1 MIPRI
6 VSLVTGFL
14 FIFIHAYAS
23 VWDADVD
30 RISYEYQPARYPV
43 ISRYSI
49 GLGGRSAIAQYIS
62 PMAYSGPEISL
73 TGNFTKTMRFSPEKA
88 VMSFHGEIA
97 YSSLGNST
105 NTAKMTG
112 IDAGFRW
119 QMRWM
124 LRLND
129 DFIVTAG
136 GGIGL
141 SGGALAILRNSNNP
155 VNISIIGAIEGGCS
169 VSKRFRIGRIPAIA
183 AESLSFPLLGAF
195 FMPEYGETFYEIYLG
210 NKRGLAHFGYPGN
223 FPGLDNEISISLD
236 LGNTALQL
244 GYLLKIDNTFANSLK
259 TKSISNMFVI
269 GIIPHGLGLK
279 RKHSVRQF
287 LPY

>member
-1 MIPRI
+1 MPRI
-6 VSLVTGFL
+6 VSIVAGIL
-14 FIFIHAYAS
+14 FIFIPSVAS
-23 VWDADVD
+23 AWDTDVD
-30 RISYEYQPARYPV
+30 KISYDYQPVRYPV

-49 GLGGRSAIAQYIS
+49 GFGGRSAIAQYIS
-62 PMAYSGPEISL
+62 PMAYSGAEISL
-73 TGNFTKTMRFSPEKA
+73 TGDFTKTMRFSPEKA
-88 VMSFHGEIA
+88 VMYFHGEIA
-97 YSSLGNST
+97 YSSLGNSAH
-105 NTAKMTG
+105 TAKMTG

-155 VNISIIGAIEGGCS
+155 VNISIRAAIEGGGS
-169 VSKRFRIGRIPAIA
+169 VSKKFRIGRIPAIA
-183 AESLSFPLLGAF
+183 AESFSFPLLGAF

-223 FPGLDNEISISLD
+223 CAGLDNEISISLD
-236 LGNTALQL
+236 LGNTAVQL
-244 GYLLKIDNTFANSLK
+244 GYLLRINNTFANNLK
-259 TKSISNMFVI
+259 TKSISNIFVM